1 MNNLSQLV
9 KQAFIA
15 LLLLN
20 STLTLAAMP
29 SMSALPSLSTP
40 YHTEA
45 ATKRSAA
52 NAEALKQL
60 FNKELFQLQLTRQSG
75 ITPQVY
81 VDHIPQD
88 LGTLS
93 IKDMKQLFIRLIL
106 PGTLKVNA
114 HIEEQRTAV
123 KALIKKQK
131 SGEQLSN
138 SEQSW
143 LASLTKHYSVKA
155 DGTEHLL
162 DRMDII
168 PPSLAITQAIME
180 SGWGRSRFAKQ
191 GNVLFGLH
199 LPKNSQRK
207 FIKASGANV
216 KLAVYD
222 SIIESVD
229 AYIHN
234 INTTRAYRKLRDIR
248 GSLRNKNKKPD
259 GWNLAA
265 GLGKYSA
272 LGDKY
277 IGELR
282 SIIKFNKLAIFDK
295 ARLGGGSKSFIIQI
309 PR

>member
-1 MNNLSQLV
+1 MNKLSQQL
-9 KQAFIA
+9 KQGIIA

-20 STLTLAAMP
+20 STLSIAAT
-29 SMSALPSLSTP
+29 STNNALPSLGTP
-40 YHTEA
+40 YYAEPI
-45 ATKRSAA
+45 TKRSAA
-52 NAEALKQL
+52 GAKELKQL
-60 FNKELFQLQLTRQSG
+60 LNKELFQLQETRKSG
-75 ITPQVY
+75 ITPHVY

-88 LGTLS
+88 LGSLS
-93 IKDMKQLFIRLIL
+93 IKDMKQLFIQLIL
-106 PGTLKVNA
+106 PSTLKVNA
-114 HIEEQRTAV
+114 HIEEQRAAV
-123 KALIKKQK
+123 TVLLTKQNN
-131 SGEQLSN
+131 GQTLTN
-138 SEQSW
+138 AEQSW
-143 LASLTKHYSVKA
+143 LANLTKHYSVKA
-155 DGTEHLL
+155 DGTESLL

-199 LPKNSQRK
+199 LSKNSQRK

-216 KLAVYD
+216 RLAVYD
-222 SIIESVD
+222 SIFEAVD

-248 GSLRNKNKKPD
+248 GGLRNKNELPD

-265 GLGKYSA
+265 GLGKYSE

-277 IGELR
+277 IGKLR

-295 ARLGGGSKSFIIQI
+295 ARLRDGHKSYIIQI

>member
-1 MNNLSQLV
+1 MKNISQLL
-9 KQAFIA
+9 KQSLLA
-15 LLLLN
+15 LLLIN
-20 STLTLAAMP
+20 STLSIAATATD
-29 SMSALPSLSTP
+29 SKLPSLSTP
-40 YHTEA
+40 YYAEPVI
-45 ATKRSAA
+45 KRSAA
-52 NAEALKQL
+52 DAEALKQL
-60 FNKELFQLQLTRQSG
+60 FNKELFQLQQTRTSG

-81 VDHIPQD
+81 VDHIPQNLD
-88 LGTLS
+88 SLS
-93 IKDMKQLFIRLIL
+93 IKDMKQLFIQLIL
-106 PGTLKVNA
+106 PCTLKVNA
-114 HIEEQRTAV
+114 HIEEQRAAVTA
-123 KALIKKQK
+123 LLTKQNNGLK
-131 SGEQLSN
+131 LTNAE
-138 SEQSW
+138 ERW
-143 LASLTKHYSVKA
+143 LADLTKYYSVKA
-155 DGTEHLL
+155 DGTESLL

-222 SIIESVD
+222 SIFKAVD

-248 GSLRNKNKKPD
+248 GALRHKKEQPD

-265 GLGKYSA
+265 GLGRYSE

-277 IGELR
+277 IGKLR

-295 ARLGGGSKSFIIQI
+295 ARLRGGGKSFIVQI
-309 PR
+309 PH

>member
-1 MNNLSQLV
+1 MKNISQPL
-9 KQAFIA
+9 KQSLLA
-15 LLLLN
+15 LLLIN
-20 STLTLAAMP
+20 STLSIAATATD
-29 SMSALPSLSTP
+29 SELPSLSTP
-40 YHTEA
+40 YYAEPMI
-45 ATKRSAA
+45 KRSAA
-52 NAEALKQL
+52 DAEALKQL
-60 FNKELFQLQLTRQSG
+60 FNEELFQLQKTRTSG

-81 VDHIPQD
+81 VDHIPQN
-88 LGTLS
+88 LGSLS
-93 IKDMKQLFIRLIL
+93 IKDMKQLFIQLIL
-106 PGTLKVNA
+106 PCALKVNA
-114 HIEEQRTAV
+114 HIEEQRAAVTALFT
-123 KALIKKQK
+123 KQNSGKKLTNA
-131 SGEQLSN
+131 E
-138 SEQSW
+138 ERW
-143 LASLTKHYSVKA
+143 LADLTKHYSVKA
-155 DGTEHLL
+155 DGTESLL

-222 SIIESVD
+222 SIFKAVD

-248 GSLRNKNKKPD
+248 GALRNKKEQPD

-265 GLGKYSA
+265 GLGRYSE

-277 IGELR
+277 IGKLR

-295 ARLGGGSKSFIIQI
+295 AQLRGGNKSFIVQI